1 MSDHI
6 FESCFHYYP
15 LLLRLRGRNRVG
27 SIHHLGRVGDRDSCL
42 MQRLR
47 GLIRRVNFFLRRD
60 KRLFGRSC
68 SILQI
73 SGLGLSL
80 LVSNRYHIL
89 LLELSIIIF
98 PTADFENE
106 DQELLLNL
114 SKTLILID
122 FGSDLQSSKYIFRSN
137 NTMNLRLLLLLNLVI
152 ESKHLFVHYI
162 FHTL

>member
-15 LLLRLRGRNRVG
+15 LQLRLPGRNRAGSNHHLELVGDRGSCLMLRLRGF
-27 SIHHLGRVGDRDSCL
+27 
-42 MQRLR
+42 
-47 GLIRRVNFFLRRD
+47 IRRADFFLRRD
-60 KRLFGRSC
+60 KRLFGHSC

-80 LVSNRYHIL
+80 LVNNRYHIL

-106 DQELLLNL
+106 DQALLLNW
-114 SKTLILID
+114 SKTLIQVD
-122 FGSDLQSSKYIFRSN
+122 FGSDLQSSKYIFHSN
-137 NTMNLRLLLLLNLVI
+137 NTMSLRL
-152 ESKHLFVHYI
+152 
-162 FHTL
+162 